1 MKRATRQGDMH
12 AGAWR
17 EVQGTKFK
25 WESCGTNALGVLGV
39 AAGWRGAGLPG
50 RCGADAGLMRA

>member
-1 MKRATRQGDMH
+1 MKRATRQRDMH

-50 RCGADAGLMRA
+50 DAGLMRG

>member
-1 MKRATRQGDMH
+1 MKRATRQRDMH

-39 AAGWRGAGLPG
+39 AAGWRRWTAG